1 MNNPETTLADGSPF
15 TGDYKDI
22 DPETGMQKGYI
33 VLSKSERA
41 KGFVQPVRTSYKH
54 VGTRPKHPI
63 RDLTAEEQD
72 RYLHSNYIGYEEYP
86 SDSSKVGRFWTERQ
100 LNSGCN
106 TITTMA
112 QSLAETY
119 ARDPNF
125 YGGTM
130 CTHCKTHFPVGEKGE
145 FVWEGTDIKVGT
157 IPLVKVVKMVECMC
171 CKKEYP
177 SRESHN
183 CIAARILKILNREVP
198 LGAAGYMT
206 PAHKAELA
214 KAIHSELFG
223 WNSALLD
230 KVPTTNDGEHLFL
243 LRVSDTGE
251 TKVLYGGYSDLRR
264 DIELAA
270 TVGDRISGYMVVQ

>member
-1 MNNPETTLADGSPF
+1 MKKTETTLSDGSPI
-15 TGDYKDI
+15 TDDHKDI

-54 VGTRPKHPI
+54 VGTRPEHPI
-63 RDLTAEEQD
+63 RDLTAEEKD
-72 RYLHSNYIGYEEYP
+72 RYRSSNYVSYEEYP

-106 TITTMA
+106 TITTMT

-125 YGGTM
+125 YDGTM
-130 CTHCKTHFPVGEKGE
+130 CTHCKAHFPIGEKGE

-157 IPLVKVVKMVECMC
+157 VRAVADVLECMC

-177 SRESHN
+177 ADESHN
-183 CIAARILKILNREVP
+183 CIASRILTILNREVP

-230 KVPTTNDGEHLFL
+230 KVPTTNDGGHLFL
-243 LRVSDTGE
+243 LRVADTGE
-251 TKVLYGGYSDLRR
+251 TRVLYGDYEDLRR

-270 TVGDRISGYMVVQ
+270 TVGDRISGYMVIQ